1 VSLHPDEVAG
11 LPEHVCRARRV
22 HAEGEPSQ
30 VGHVG
35 RRGESLPAVPGGPH
49 HGGVDVLDAE
59 VGRPHTHASLNALPQ
74 PGDGITT
81 EGAHGIPARLGAEL
95 GAALAAAARANL
107 WDAVNVLPEDG
118 DPFFAE
124 LQEVYDDIGEGL
136 PADAT
141 RPRPSELPDD
151 HEEIERTGLFEDVV
165 VRHFDWEVS
174 YDADA
179 YLLQLDT
186 FSGHIAMQSW
196 QRDRLCREIRRRL
209 AHRPDG
215 RLRRHWGAVLQVARR
230 APASQVS

>member
-1 VSLHPDEVAG
+1 M
-11 LPEHVCRARRV
+11 
-22 HAEGEPSQ
+22 
-30 VGHVG
+30 
-35 RRGESLPAVPGGPH
+35 
-49 HGGVDVLDAE
+49 
-59 VGRPHTHASLNALPQ
+59 
-74 PGDGITT
+74 
-81 EGAHGIPARLGAEL
+81 
-95 GAALAAAARANL
+95 
-107 WDAVNVLPEDG
+107 
-118 DPFFAE
+118 
-124 LQEVYDDIGEGL
+124 GEGL

-165 VRHFDWEVS
+165 VRHVNWEVS

-215 RLRRHWGAVLQVARR
+215 RLRRHGGAVLQVARR
-230 APASQVS
+230 APASHVS